1 MLAILDVVNEDES
14 MFSIQTKKEF
24 QEFADE
30 ILIT

>member
-1 MLAILDVVNEDES
+1 V
-14 MFSIQTKKEF
+14 FSIQTKKEF